1 MNRPKVLVVDDKEN
15 FLSLFQRLVGDT
27 MEVTGASDGT
37 RALALITHGAFDVV
51 VSDIRMPGAD
61 GFALLREAKQVSP
74 DVEVILMTAFGSVA
88 DAVRAMKLGA
98 YDYLIKPFDPDEALL
113 LLERAIERKRLREQA
128 RDLRVALDG
137 LDRFEG
143 LVGKSPGMQRI
154 FQLLHRAAGTDATV
168 LVTGESGTGKELV
181 ARAIH
186 YAGGRAGRR
195 FIPVNCAAL
204 PEPLIESELFG
215 HMKGSFTGAFVTK
228 RGLFEEASGGTIFLD
243 EIGELPLAAQVKLTR
258 VLQERVVRKVGSSDE
273 LPIDVRVVAATNADL
288 SRAIA
293 EGRFREDLYYRLN
306 VFPIHTMPL
315 RERREDIPG
324 LAALFLDRLRAARST
339 APQGFSPEALEALV
353 AYDWPGNVRQL
364 ENTIERAVAVSDA
377 ARIETDALSEE
388 IFESAR
394 PPTELHGRIVDLP
407 FRDAV
412 ALARDRASREYLTEL
427 MAVVGGN
434 VTLAAERAGM
444 ERESLHRLMR
454 RYGVRSDDFRER

>member
-1 MNRPKVLVVDDKEN
+1 M
-15 FLSLFQRLVGDT
+15 LF
-27 MEVTGASDGT
+27 
-37 RALALITHGAFDVV
+37 
-51 VSDIRMPGAD
+51 
-61 GFALLREAKQVSP
+61 
-74 DVEVILMTAFGSVA
+74 ILKKF
-88 DAVRAMKLGA
+88 R
-98 YDYLIKPFDPDEALL
+98 
-113 LLERAIERKRLREQA
+113 
-128 RDLRVALDG
+128 
-137 LDRFEG
+137 
-143 LVGKSPGMQRI
+143 
-154 FQLLHRAAGTDATV
+154 
-168 LVTGESGTGKELV
+168 SGTGKELV

-186 YAGGRAGRR
+186 YAGARGGKR

-215 HMKGSFTGAFVTK
+215 HVKGAFTGAFVTK

-243 EIGELPLAAQVKLTR
+243 EIGDLPLAAQVKLTR

-288 SRAIA
+288 GRAIA

-306 VFPIHTMPL
+306 VFPSHTIPL

-339 APQGFSPEALEALV
+339 APQGFTPEALEALV

-364 ENTIERAVAVSDA
+364 ENAIERAVAVSDA

-388 IFESAR
+388 IFDSSGPRSEV
-394 PPTELHGRIVDLP
+394 LGRIVDLS